1 MNWIII
7 QILQQISTMLNDQQ
21 RIDGRLAKIEEG
33 LTRVEGKLDR
43 LQASVD
49 EGNQLARENNG
60 ILKELQD
67 QLVIR
72 KAVGLKMTAGPVVE
86 Q

>member
-7 QILQQISTMLNDQQ
+7 QILQQISTMLNYQQ
-21 RIDGRLAKIEEG
+21 KVDGRLAKIEED
-33 LTRVEGKLDR
+33 LARVEGKLDR
-43 LQASVD
+43 LTVAVD
-49 EGNQLARENNG
+49 EGNQLARENNE
-60 ILKELQD
+60 ILRELQD

-72 KAVGLKMTAGPVVE
+72 KAVGLKMTAGPVAD